1 MFLDY
6 EFLIP
11 QFIQIT
17 ISIFTAFYSDVEI
30 IDTFIFHWSDKNKNH
45 ENTVGIMKTQNKI
58 KFINECNKI
67 FLKWIHYYLSL
78 NV

>member
-30 IDTFIFHWSDKNKNH
+30 IDTFIFHWSDKK
-45 ENTVGIMKTQNKI
+45 
-58 KFINECNKI
+58 
-67 FLKWIHYYLSL
+67 
-78 NV
+78 